1 MDSIDTISP
10 LIDLGVDS
18 LVALDIR
25 SWFMKSL
32 SVEVPLLEMLSGST
46 VSDIANY
53 ATQQLPPHISSG
65 SARLNPLAS
74 ESPLAHGENDISTR
88 SISSTGDST
97 STDQITLN
105 DDTLTPPLSP
115 SLPEEGFSPGESVIK
130 NLGVSE
136 APVENITGGTQ
147 LLS

>member
-1 MDSIDTISP
+1 MDSIDILSP

-32 SVEVPLLEMLSGST
+32 SVEVPLLEILSGST
-46 VSDIANY
+46 ISDIANY
-53 ATQQLPPHISSG
+53 ATQHLPPHISSDP
-65 SARLNPLAS
+65 ARLNPLAS
-74 ESPLAHGENDISTR
+74 ESPLVHGANDTSTR

-115 SLPEEGFSPGESVIK
+115 SLPEEGFSPGDCVSK
-130 NLGVSE
+130 NLRVSE
-136 APVENITGGTQ
+136 APVGNITGGTK